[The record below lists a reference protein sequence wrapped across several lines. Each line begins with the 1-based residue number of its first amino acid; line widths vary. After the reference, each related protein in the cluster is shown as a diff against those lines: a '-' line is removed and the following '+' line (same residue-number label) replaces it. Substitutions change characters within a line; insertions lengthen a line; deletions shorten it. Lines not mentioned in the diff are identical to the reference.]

1 MAKRSKLFQLCDHT
15 DRDPWRNISRCAA
28 TVAELF
34 PKGEPEMVLVLGS
47 GWGPVVEALGPKNC
61 VEFSDLYP
69 KWNFKAA
76 PGHALKIWRCEHK
89 NHRLLVFQGRI
100 HSYQIDFSKR
110 LPYAPVVFPALCAKL
125 FGAKLLLTSS
135 VGGIGRDLNPG
146 DLMMASDFI
155 PFVTPGPVQG
165 GAYFASMENPAD
177 PAMAKA
183 MMVAARA
190 TKQVVRQ
197 GVLGWTLGPQ
207 FESAAQVSAYGK
219 LGCDAIGMSVVP
231 EWITARVGLPLLG
244 NERPGQN
251 PVPTLALSA
260 VSNKAAGLGSS
271 HVTADEVFETLQV
284 TMPRL
289 SKLIPK
295 FVELALKKA

>member
-1 MAKRSKLFQLCDHT
+1 MAKRSKIFQLCDHT
-15 DRDPWRNISRCAA
+15 DKDPWRNISRCVA
-28 TVAELF
+28 TVSELF

-47 GWGPVVEALGPKNC
+47 GWGPVVEALGPKNSI
-61 VEFSDLYP
+61 EFSDLHP
-69 KWNFKAA
+69 KWKFNAA

-89 NHRLLVFQGRI
+89 KHRLLVFQGRI
-100 HSYQIDFSKR
+100 HSYQIDYSKQ
-110 LPYAPVVFPALCAKL
+110 LPYAPVVLPALCAKL

-177 PAMAKA
+177 PRMAKA
-183 MMVAARA
+183 MKKAARA
-190 TKQVVRQ
+190 TKQVLHQ

-207 FESAAQVSAYGK
+207 FESASQIAAYGK

-231 EWITARVGLPLLG
+231 EWITARVGLPLLRD
-244 NERPGQN
+244 ERPGEN

-260 VSNKAAGLGSS
+260 VSNKAAGLGSK
-271 HVTADEVFETLQV
+271 HVSSEEVFETLQA
-284 TMPRL
+284 TMPKL

-295 FVELALKKA
+295 FVELALKKS